1 MFRRICL
8 LCLLC
13 WLSLFSNVSCYEQTP
28 NFPQYK
34 EYYKGGILTKAS
46 IDHIFLITDTGK
58 TFTFESL
65 FIVINFL
72 YNENDSIA
80 VSCIEVIQPNNANQ
94 DNKDYITRN
103 LSSAQIITDT
113 QTLNYTFSH
122 KQERG
127 LEYVTDYFFTTPSD
141 VPKIYNVFNAPTKNI
156 VLRLVDLNQKPH
168 DYFLNASF
176 VEMTRQATH

>member
-1 MFRRICL
+1 MIRRIGAM
-8 LCLLC
+8 CLLC
-13 WLSLFSNVSCYEQTP
+13 WIFLFSNVSCYEQIP

-34 EYYKGGILTKAS
+34 EYYRGGILTKAS
-46 IDHIFLITDTGK
+46 IDQIFLITDTGK
-58 TFTFESL
+58 TFAFESL
-65 FIVINFL
+65 LIAINFL
-72 YNENDSIA
+72 YDENNSIVA
-80 VSCIEVIQPNNANQ
+80 SCIEVMQPNNGHQN
-94 DNKDYITRN
+94 NKEYITRN

-141 VPKIYNVFNAPTKNI
+141 APKIYNVFNNPTQNV
-156 VLRLVDLNQKPH
+156 VLRLIDITKKPH

-176 VEMTRQATH
+176 VEMTRQATY

>member
-1 MFRRICL
+1 MIRRIGV
-8 LCLLC
+8 LCLLL
-13 WLSLFSNVSCYEQTP
+13 WMSLFSNAFCYEQTP

-34 EYYKGGILTKAS
+34 EYYRGGILTKAA

-58 TFTFESL
+58 TFVFESL
-65 FIVINFL
+65 SIVINFL
-72 YNENDSIA
+72 YDENDSVVA
-80 VSCIEVIQPNNANQ
+80 SCIEIMQPNNANQ
-94 DNKDYITRN
+94 HNKEYITRN
-103 LSSAQIITDT
+103 LSSAQIITDV

-141 VPKIYNVFNAPTKNI
+141 APKLYNVFNTPTQNV
-156 VLRLVDLNQKPH
+156 VLRLIDITKKPH

-176 VEMTRQATH
+176 VEMIQQATR

>member
-1 MFRRICL
+1 MIRRIGV
-8 LCLLC
+8 LCLLL
-13 WLSLFSNVSCYEQTP
+13 WMSLFSNAFCYEQTP

-34 EYYKGGILTKAS
+34 EYYRGGILTKAA

-58 TFTFESL
+58 TFVFESL
-65 FIVINFL
+65 SITINFL
-72 YNENDSIA
+72 YDENDSVVA
-80 VSCIEVIQPNNANQ
+80 SCIEIMQPNNANQ
-94 DNKDYITRN
+94 HNKEYITRN
-103 LSSAQIITDT
+103 LSSAQIITDV

-141 VPKIYNVFNAPTKNI
+141 APKLYNVFNTPTQNV
-156 VLRLVDLNQKPH
+156 VLRLIDITKKPH

-176 VEMTRQATH
+176 VEMIQQATR